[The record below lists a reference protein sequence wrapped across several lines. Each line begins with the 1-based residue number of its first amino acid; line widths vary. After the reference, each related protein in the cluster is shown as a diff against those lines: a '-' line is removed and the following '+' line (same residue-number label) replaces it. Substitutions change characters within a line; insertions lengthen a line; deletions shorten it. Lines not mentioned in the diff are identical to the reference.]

1 MNVFKFIALNNASC
15 SCGDQHNSKEMLNQ
29 VYDIS
34 VNFLWECIFGP
45 TEFCYKYWDSRKFYD
60 FIITE
65 WKPTEKYIRSRTL
78 TYMVDL
84 GTFGH
89 PKNIEEQ
96 VIFYN
101 NKIFDWYIFS
111 LRKNYTQ

>member
-1 MNVFKFIALNNASC
+1 
-15 SCGDQHNSKEMLNQ
+15 MLNQ

-60 FIITE
+60 FKITE
-65 WKPTEKYIRSRTL
+65 WKPTEKYIRTRTL
-78 TYMVDL
+78 TYIVDL

-96 VIFYN
+96 VNF
-101 NKIFDWYIFS
+101 WLVYIFTYKKNIHNTILISWLQRIS
-111 LRKNYTQ
+111 LKKMLILILYDCTKLKK